1 MQAGVPGGATSTGAA
16 ISAGHQR
23 ASEVCMVRK
32 ISPRKDSSS
41 IARRAEEVRRIAEA
55 EVEAKEASAQVRQRG
70 SHTCT
75 SCMANV
81 ARVWGVWVYGRRCAV
96 TESRAQVHAE
106 GRWAPDFEH

>member
-55 EVEAKEASAQVRQRG
+55 EVEAKEASAQVWQPRVAYVYVMYG
-70 SHTCT
+70 HCCT
-75 SCMANV
+75 GMGCM
-81 ARVWGVWVYGRRCAV
+81 GVWSWVRRHGV
-96 TESRAQVHAE
+96 TGTSPCRGQM
-106 GRWAPDFEH
+106 GTCF